1 MICDMKEKKDELIY
15 FDFQFTSLSRMKS
28 ASVSVQIK
36 LDFFLRVKF
45 ACLLVDSQLQAKIF
59 YPNDLQTC

>member
-1 MICDMKEKKDELIY
+1 MICDVKEKKDELIY

-45 ACLLVDSQLQAKIF
+45 ACLLVDS
-59 YPNDLQTC
+59 

>member
-1 MICDMKEKKDELIY
+1 MICDVKEKKDELIY

-36 LDFFLRVKF
+36 LDFFPRVKF
-45 ACLLVDSQLQAKIF
+45 ACLLVDSQLTGKNLL
-59 YPNDLQTC
+59 P